1 MFKVLIAGD
10 YCPQERVADMLLK
23 QDFSFFDNIKEV
35 VHGVDYSIV
44 NLECPIVVGD
54 VKPITKCGRALRTTA
69 DAVKSLKYAGFDCA
83 TLANNHFRD
92 FGDEGCITTINELQ
106 KHNID
111 FVGGG
116 CNLEEA
122 QKILYKQINGKTLAI
137 VNFCETEFSISTDS
151 RAGSAPLDAV
161 DNYNQ
166 ITQARSNADYVL
178 VIVHGGH
185 EHYKLPSPRMQK
197 LYRYFITIGADA
209 VVNHHQHCYSGY
221 EYFNNK
227 PIIYGL
233 GNLCFDKKIQ
243 RNTIWNEGYC
253 AILQFNTSSVE
264 ITPIPYK
271 QCNEAATVEIL
282 QGADNPQFIAHI
294 NKLNK
299 IISDNDRLKAEFE
312 KWCISRSP
320 LIKTI
325 FNSYHNRYL
334 NGAANRGWIGRPAS
348 LREQILLF
356 NYLVCESHRDI
367 TIGVLFKNL
376 IKDE

>member
-10 YCPQERVADMLLK
+10 YCPQERGAVMLSK
-23 QDFSFFDNIKEV
+23 NNFSFLDEIKLYLKEA
-35 VHGVDYSIV
+35 DYSIV
-44 NLECPIVVGD
+44 NFEAAIVQD
-54 VKPITKCGRALRTTA
+54 NTKPIEKSGTNLRTTSA
-69 DAVKSLKYAGFDCA
+69 AVDALKYAGFDCV

-116 CNLEEA
+116 CNLDEA

-137 VNFCETEFSISTDS
+137 VNFCETEFSIATDS

-185 EHYKLPSPRMQK
+185 EHYQLPSPRMQK
-197 LYRYFITIGADA
+197 LYRHFITIGADA

-233 GNLCFDKKIQ
+233 GNFYFDEKKY
-243 RNTIWNEGYC
+243 RDCMWNEGYM
-253 AILQFNTSSVE
+253 
-264 ITPIPYK
+264 
-271 QCNEAATVEIL
+271 VEIL
-282 QGADNPQFIAHI
+282 FNDNLTINLIPYIQCNSSPTISLLDENSKIKFSAKLEFLNNVIMDDVLLQSYYKECIKARFNDFMYTFHPYWNRLFNSLACRGYISWKINRKRACHI
-294 NKLNK
+294 YN
-299 IISDNDRLKAEFE
+299 R
-312 KWCISRSP
+312 
-320 LIKTI
+320 IKTESWRDVAI
-325 FNSYHNRYL
+325 YL
-334 NGAANRGWIGRPAS
+334 Y
-348 LREQILLF
+348 EEIL
-356 NYLVCESHRDI
+356 
-367 TIGVLFKNL
+367 K
-376 IKDE
+376 K

>member
-1 MFKVLIAGD
+1 MKIFVAGD
-10 YCPQERVADMLLK
+10 YCPQERVADMLSM

-35 VHGVDYSIV
+35 VKGVDYSIA

-54 VKPITKCGRALRTTA
+54 VKPIIKCGRALRTNA
-69 DAVKSLKYAGFDCA
+69 DAVKSLKYAGFDCV

-116 CNLEEA
+116 RNLDEA
-122 QKILYKQINGKTLAI
+122 QKILYKEINGKTLAI
-137 VNFCETEFSISTDS
+137 VNLCETEFSIATDTK
-151 RAGSAPLDAV
+151 AGSAPLDAV

-185 EHYKLPSPRMQK
+185 EHYQLPSPRMQK
-197 LYRYFITIGADA
+197 LYRHFITIGADA

-233 GNLCFDKKIQ
+233 GNLCFDKKTK

-253 AILQFNTSSVE
+253 AILQFNTNKVE
-264 ITPIPYK
+264 ITLIPYK
-271 QCNEAATVEIL
+271 QCNETPTVETI
-282 QGADNPQFIAHI
+282 QGADKHHFEVHI
-294 NKLNK
+294 EQLNK
-299 IISDNDRLKAEFE
+299 IISDKDQLKVEFE
-312 KWCISRSP
+312 LWCANRAP
-320 LIKTI
+320 AIKTI

-334 NGAANRGWIGRPAS
+334 NGAASRGWISRPAS
-348 LREQILLF
+348 REEQTLLF

-367 TIGVLFKNL
+367 TIDVLFKNL

>member
-1 MFKVLIAGD
+1 MKIFVAGD
-10 YCPQERVADMLLK
+10 YCPQERVSDMLSK

-116 CNLEEA
+116 CNLDEA

-137 VNFCETEFSISTDS
+137 VNFCENEFSIATDTK
-151 RAGSAPLDAV
+151 AGSAPLDAV

-185 EHYKLPSPRMQK
+185 EHFQLPSPRMQK
-197 LYRYFITIGADA
+197 LYRHFITIGADA

-233 GNLCFDKKIQ
+233 GNFCFDKKIQ

-253 AILQFNTSSVE
+253 IILNFDGDKIDLTLV
-264 ITPIPYK
+264 PYK
-271 QCNEAATVEIL
+271 QCDEKAVVEVL
-282 QGADNPQFIAHI
+282 RESAKEYFNARVEE
-294 NKLNK
+294 LNK
-299 IISDNDRLKAEFE
+299 IISDEFLLKKEFE
-312 KWCISRSP
+312 KWCANRASA
-320 LIKTI
+320 IKTI

-334 NGAANRGWIGRPAS
+334 NGAARRGWIGHPAS
-348 LREQILLF
+348 LKEQILLF

-367 TIGVLFKNL
+367 TIDVLFKNL